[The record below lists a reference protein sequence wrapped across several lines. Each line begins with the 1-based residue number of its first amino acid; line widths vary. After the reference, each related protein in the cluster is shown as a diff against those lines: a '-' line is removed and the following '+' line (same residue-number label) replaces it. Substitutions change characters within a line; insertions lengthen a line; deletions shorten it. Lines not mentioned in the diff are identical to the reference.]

1 MELEVKRKV
10 KKEVEETY
18 KVKFQTYWVVRVIR
32 IGGYNNKEC
41 IYEKEFLH
49 EPSEQEIADVISE
62 HMTKQVFAS
71 VNKNYRFVEV
81 LKQE

>member
-10 KKEVEETY
+10 RKEVEETY
-18 KVKFQTYWVVRVIR
+18 KVEFQTYWVVRVIR

-41 IYEKEFLH
+41 IDEKEFLH
-49 EPSEQEIADVISE
+49 EPSEQEIANVLSE
-62 HMTKQVFAS
+62 HITKKVFAS

-81 LKQE
+81 VNQE